1 MQPMTRR
8 QFATL
13 AGAGAARFAL
23 PSSAQTAAP
32 LLSRAI
38 PRSGEAIPAVG
49 LGTAA
54 LYNTD
59 DADSKRKAGDV
70 VAALVGGGGRVIDTA
85 STYGEAEIVIGD
97 VLAAGATRDKVFL
110 ATKLE
115 AADAGELQRSLARLK
130 AAKLDLLQL
139 HNVRD
144 PTQSLGRLRTWQG
157 EASVAMSASPRPSM
171 ATFPRSRRS

>member
-13 AGAGAARFAL
+13 AGASAARFAL

-32 LLSRAI
+32 LLSKSI

-54 LYNTD
+54 LYNTA
-59 DADSKRKAGDV
+59 DADSKRKASDV
-70 VAALVGGGGRVIDTA
+70 IAALVGGGGRVIDTA

-97 VLAAGATRDKVFL
+97 VLAAGATRDKVFV
-110 ATKLE
+110 AHQGSKHPTP
-115 AADAGELQRSLARLK
+115 ASCSARSS
-130 AAKLDLLQL
+130 D
-139 HNVRD
+139 
-144 PTQSLGRLRTWQG
+144 
-157 EASVAMSASPRPSM
+157 
-171 ATFPRSRRS
+171 

>member
-54 LYNTD
+54 LCNTT

-70 VAALVGGGGRVIDTA
+70 VAALVGGGRVIDTA

-97 VLAAGATRDKVFL
+97 VLAAGATREALL

-115 AADAGELQRSLARLK
+115 APDAGELQRSLARLK

-157 EASVAMSASPRPSM
+157 EGVCRYVGITSTFPGD
-171 ATFPRSRRS
+171 FPRSRRC

>member
-54 LYNTD
+54 LCNTT

-70 VAALVGGGGRVIDTA
+70 VAALVGGGRVIDTA

-97 VLAAGATRDKVFL
+97 VLAAGATRDKVFV
-110 ATKLE
+110 ATKARSTRRRRVAALACATQHRE
-115 AADAGELQRSLARLK
+115 A
-130 AAKLDLLQL
+130 
-139 HNVRD
+139 
-144 PTQSLGRLRTWQG
+144 
-157 EASVAMSASPRPSM
+157 
-171 ATFPRSRRS
+171 